1 MMPSKKNKKFQGLA
15 FNTISILDLF
25 MLATFVFAMNADVA
39 DKKYQRQ
46 YKDQLSA
53 ATNETSRLTGRLTD
67 VTDKLAK
74 AETELGA
81 ATNETARL
89 TGRLTDV
96 TDKLAKAETELGA
109 ATNKNAE
116 LNEKFSKLKTEFDNL
131 KDSHAKLDKL
141 FQDYSAMLP
150 TNAAPLVYAS
160 VCCLGNKRVFWKNNQ
175 EWSCCS
181 GESGDQIEDF
191 LKTKS
196 IREEVKVHVNFIRF
210 YDCAERE
217 NGIVALLQGKYQKEN
232 VSESSASG
240 CHLIDMRD
248 ANNIYLDWKKT
259 PVTLDKLEK
268 ELGLIAEGESD
279 EKGIKYFMACPKS
292 NNEEDRIR
300 GWLNN
305 AYGHPVEFEVMYY

>member
-1 MMPSKKNKKFQGLA
+1 
-15 FNTISILDLF
+15 

-53 ATNETSRLTGRLTD
+53 ATNETARLAERLTD
-67 VTDKLAK
+67 VTDKLDK
-74 AETELGA
+74 AEGQLGA
-81 ATNETARL
+81 ATKENTNL
-89 TGRLTDV
+89 NK
-96 TDKLAKAETELGA
+96 KL
-109 ATNKNAE
+109 
-116 LNEKFSKLKTEFDNL
+116 SKLKTEYDNL
-131 KDSHAKLDKL
+131 KDSYAKLDKL
-141 FQDYSAMLP
+141 FQNYSAMLP
-150 TNAAPLVYAS
+150 TNKTPIVYAS
-160 VCCLGNKRVFWKNNQ
+160 ACCLGNRRFFWKNNQ

-196 IREEVKVHVNFIRF
+196 IKEGVKVHVNFIRF
-210 YDCAERE
+210 YDCAVRE
-217 NGIVALLQGKYQKEN
+217 DGIVAQLQGIYQKEN

-240 CHLIDMRD
+240 CHVIDMRD
-248 ANNIYLDWKKT
+248 ANSIYLDWKKT
-259 PVTLDKLEK
+259 PITLAQLEK
-268 ELGLIAEGESD
+268 ELKLIAEGESD
-279 EKGIKYFMACPKS
+279 EKGLIKYFMACPKS